1 MEILKNELAKFDR
14 NIVCANSTELIE
26 KNLNNGD
33 IDLIVIGAGLP
44 DETRDEMENFIKDL
58 QPQVPLYMI
67 ERTPDGNPAKMIDF
81 TNEKAVL
88 WKVEKI
94 IGKMPAKK

>member
-1 MEILKNELAKFDR
+1 MSVAKYKSGLIIFLDFYLFNSVNSKNTNYK
-14 NIVCANSTELIE
+14 I
-26 KNLNNGD
+26 
-33 IDLIVIGAGLP
+33 IGKY
-44 DETRDEMENFIKDL
+44 IKEL
-58 QPQVPLYMI
+58 QPQVPLFMI